1 MRTLTKEQK
10 VIHITKMSCKFL
22 GSLNFAFT
30 LFLLFFA
37 GNQSVLSDFDTK
49 SYDWSTAKELRTGIL
64 HAKAREILL
73 SPAVQEAQSETRSRS
88 DV

>member
-1 MRTLTKEQK
+1 
-10 VIHITKMSCKFL
+10 MSCKFL

-64 HAKAREILL
+64 HAKIERPTPRKMVINCLRIDSYTPGMKL
-73 SPAVQEAQSETRSRS
+73 
-88 DV
+88 